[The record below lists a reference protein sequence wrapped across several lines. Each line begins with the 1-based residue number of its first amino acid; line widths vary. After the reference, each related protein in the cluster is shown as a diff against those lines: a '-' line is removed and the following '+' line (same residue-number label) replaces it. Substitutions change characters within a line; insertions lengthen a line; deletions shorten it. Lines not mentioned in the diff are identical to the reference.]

1 VVTARKGRAARG
13 IALQTT
19 TGVADTAPFGYGG
32 AGDTMDRTAINL
44 ADKLAKFSE
53 HWSPKIVARM
63 NDAEFKL
70 VKLQGEFVWH
80 SHADTDEV
88 FIVLDGAM
96 TLHFRDGDV
105 RLRAGE
111 LFVVPK
117 GVEHKPSAA
126 TECKVMLVEA
136 AGTVNTGDAVSD
148 RTASVDATI

>member
-1 VVTARKGRAARG
+1 MT
-13 IALQTT
+13 
-19 TGVADTAPFGYGG
+19 
-32 AGDTMDRTAINL
+32 RTAINL
-44 ADKLAKFSE
+44 PDKLAKFAD

-63 NDAEFKL
+63 NDYEFKL

-88 FIVLDGAM
+88 FIVLDGEM

-111 LFVVPK
+111 MFVVPA

-126 TECKVMLVEA
+126 AECKAMLVER
-136 AGTVNTGDAVSD
+136 AGTLNTGNVVSD
-148 RTASVDATI
+148 RTAPVDATV